1 MARAIR
7 EHLKDFVAIIVLV
20 ALGVLVTGYI
30 LSQQATALPSWV
42 PILGEERFELNAE
55 FSTAQAV
62 TPGQGQ
68 AVNIAGIQVGDITG
82 VELVNGRAKV
92 KMEIDNDKA
101 GLINDDATMLLRPKT
116 GLNDM
121 TIEVDPGVSDVDVEE
136 GDILPLSS
144 TLPNVNP
151 DEVLAALDA
160 DTQAFL
166 KLLVSGGG
174 EALDPEQG
182 RGVKLSNALRQF
194 EPLARSVKQISGG
207 LAERRESVARSIH
220 NFRLLTEELG
230 DKDAE
235 LTGFIDSSNAVLED
249 FASQEAAIRASL
261 RELPG
266 TLSETNK
273 ALKSSNELAKVSV
286 PALRDSIPGA
296 RALKPALQ
304 AVEPFFTQTTSPIRD
319 QIRPFTKQVFVPVK
333 HLRQAT
339 EGLADTVPPLKTS
352 FTRINEITNALA
364 ANPAG
369 EDEGYLFFLAW
380 LNHNANNL
388 FLLQD
393 AQGPL
398 RRGVVLLTCETARFA
413 EGLTSLS
420 PFILT
425 LLETTNQP
433 RTSEIC

>member
-1 MARAIR
+1 M
-7 EHLKDFVAIIVLV
+7 
-20 ALGVLVTGYI
+20 
-30 LSQQATALPSWV
+30 
-42 PILGEERFELNAE
+42 
-55 FSTAQAV
+55 
-62 TPGQGQ
+62 
-68 AVNIAGIQVGDITG
+68 
-82 VELVNGRAKV
+82 
-92 KMEIDNDKA
+92 
-101 GLINDDATMLLRPKT
+101 
-116 GLNDM
+116 
-121 TIEVDPGVSDVDVEE
+121 
-136 GDILPLSS
+136 
-144 TLPNVNP
+144 
-151 DEVLAALDA
+151 
-160 DTQAFL
+160 
-166 KLLVSGGG
+166 
-174 EALDPEQG
+174 
-182 RGVKLSNALRQF
+182 
-194 EPLARSVKQISGG
+194 
-207 LAERRESVARSIH
+207 
-220 NFRLLTEELG
+220 
-230 DKDAE
+230 
-235 LTGFIDSSNAVLED
+235 LED

-266 TLSETNK
+266 TLRETNK
-273 ALKSSNELAKVSV
+273 ALKSSNELAKVSL

-304 AVEPFFTQTTSPIRD
+304 GVRPFFRETTAPIRD

-339 EGLADTVPPLKTS
+339 QGLAGTVPPLKTS
-352 FTRINEITNALA
+352 VTRINEITNALA

-369 EDEGYLFFLAW
+369 DEEGYLFFLAW